1 MDVKGNDMKANI
13 EFQKALLLLDYGKLD
28 KGREKLELVIFQA
41 ENEKD
46 TITLVQ
52 SLVCLGDLL
61 IELGLFQEA
70 EPLLNRALTYRNDD
84 DVLAYEFNRA
94 SELLS
99 SK

>member
-1 MDVKGNDMKANI
+1 MKAKL

-28 KGREKLELVIFQA
+28 RAREKLELVIGQA

-46 TITLVQ
+46 TVTLVQ

-61 IELGLFQEA
+61 IVMGTFQEA
-70 EPLLNRALTYRNDD
+70 APLLKRALTYRRDD
-84 DVLAYEFNRA
+84 DVLEYELNRA

-99 SK
+99 SKNN

>member
-1 MDVKGNDMKANI
+1 MKAKL

-28 KGREKLELVIFQA
+28 KGREKLECVITQA

-46 TITLVQ
+46 TVTLVQ

-61 IELGLFQEA
+61 IEIGAFQKA
-70 EPLLNRALTYRNDD
+70 APLLIRALTYRRDD
-84 DVLAYEFNRA
+84 DVLEYELNRA

-99 SK
+99 SKK